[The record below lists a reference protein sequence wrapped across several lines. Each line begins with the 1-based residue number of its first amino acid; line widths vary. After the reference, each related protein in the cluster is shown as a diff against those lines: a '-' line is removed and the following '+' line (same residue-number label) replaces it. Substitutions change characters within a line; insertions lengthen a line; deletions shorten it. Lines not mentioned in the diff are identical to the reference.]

1 MRHDILIIL
10 AEHFRKMEQPP
21 AVDLNPDTLGD
32 VTLQQLDLDS
42 LKSLALLMHLEEKL
56 GVESPVEQ
64 HPDDT
69 TLNALA
75 GHYEALV
82 QGQS

>member
-1 MRHDILIIL
+1 MRHDILGIL
-10 AEHFRKMEQPP
+10 AEHFRKMDQPP
-21 AVDLNPDTLGD
+21 AVDPNPDTLGE

-42 LKSLALLMHLEEKL
+42 LKSLELLMYLEERL
-56 GVESPVEQ
+56 GVESPVDQ

-75 GHYEALV
+75 DHYEALV
-82 QGQS
+82 RAQS